1 MVDFLI
7 RIKLGVDEKGRVKHW
22 ASNPDI
28 QIIYHRSDSI
38 LNQKIKCA
46 IKKMCY
52 KETAYAQSEM
62 M

>member
-46 IKKMCY
+46 IKKRLML
-52 KETAYAQSEM
+52 KAR
-62 M
+62 